1 MEINKIYNED
11 CILGLSKLP
20 DNSVDLIITSPPYN
34 NFHNKRT
41 QKNRASYWE
50 RTNIVYD
57 TYDDKMTDKE
67 YMDWQINVINEC
79 IRVLKPTG
87 TLAYNHKDR
96 ILNYEVLSPL
106 QWIFSTNAIF
116 RQRVTWDRCGMQA
129 YNPVRFFR
137 VEEDIYL
144 LGKQAK
150 GFKWNK
156 DCSKYLSIWKIPPTK
171 NTNHPC
177 SFPDEIPK
185 RLIEAFS
192 EKGDLVLDPFMGSGT
207 TAKVALEMGRNF
219 IGFEISNKYCEMANE
234 MIKSESNALK
244 LF

>member
-1 MEINKIYNED
+1 MELNKIYNED
-11 CILGLSKLP
+11 CLLGLSKIP

-41 QKNRASYWE
+41 QKKRASYWE

-57 TYDDKMTDKE
+57 TYDDKMTDQE
-67 YMDWQINVINEC
+67 YMEWQINVINEC

-96 ILNYEVLSPL
+96 IFNYQVLCPL
-106 QWIFSTNAIF
+106 QWIFKTDAIF
-116 RQRVTWDRCGMQA
+116 RQRITWDRCGMQA

-156 DCSKYLSIWKIPPTK
+156 DCAKYLSIWKIPPTK

-177 SFPDEIPK
+177 SFPYEIPK

-192 EKGDLVLDPFMGSGT
+192 EQGDLVLDPFMGSGT
-207 TAKVALEMGRNF
+207 TAKVALEMNRNF
-219 IGFEISNKYCEMANE
+219 IGFEISKKYCEMANE
-234 MIKSESNALK
+234 MIKSESNTLK